1 MPTFILSVLSN
12 RSRYNNDMSRCSKCN
27 SCGCDGGCRPARYSC
42 DFNIA
47 VDPYNPYVWLLDNCG
62 KISRVNIPKIPETDT
77 FLKVDFSS
85 ASLVYDAEYHQ
96 DVIPGC
102 DLGSII
108 NLDCLRDVE
117 APDPDSCDI
126 LVFDPGCGE
135 CGDGCKPRPAAWRNY
150 HIPDAEDCTVEPDA
164 DGFYHVL
171 IKDDCGC
178 IRECRIPMTG
188 QTQIY
193 YLRDSTPEDPDWPWI
208 YGSYNE
214 RIDLD
219 LTHNAS
225 RWFGKMDLEVT
236 INYDIQT
243 VRPTAGRNVN
253 FRSLVYPV
261 IGQYDKDHTNT
272 SMMACMLQSDNSTRD
287 NNNAIMIPW
296 GTKTLRGSISFVVP
310 RGQEAF
316 LRHEFRLR
324 NADTQSHYWNTGYD
338 AQVVPKS
345 IAGSVNQMVT
355 NASRLHALQVVV
367 RPVNG
372 GTSYA
377 PADYYQN
384 LYNTNEQAMI
394 NYLNSI
400 LSYAGDD
407 GATDDWYP
415 KL

>member
-1 MPTFILSVLSN
+1 
-12 RSRYNNDMSRCSKCN
+12 MSRCN
-27 SCGCDGGCRPARYSC
+27 SCGCNPCGGGCCKPARYSC
-42 DFNIA
+42 DFSIQ

-117 APDPDSCDI
+117 APDPDSCDL

-164 DGFYHVL
+164 DGYYHVL
-171 IKDDCGC
+171 VKDDCGC

-193 YLRDSTPEDPDWPWI
+193 YLRDSSAEDPDWPWI
-208 YGSYNE
+208 YGNYDE

-236 INYDIQT
+236 INYDVQS
-243 VRPTAGRNVN
+243 VRPTNGRNIN
-253 FRSLVYPV
+253 FRSTVLPV
-261 IGQYDKDHTNT
+261 TGVYDKDHTNP

-287 NNNAIMIPW
+287 NNNALMIPW
-296 GTKTLRGSISFVVP
+296 GTKTLRGSISFIVP

-324 NADTQSHYWNTGYD
+324 NADTQSHYWKTNYD
-338 AQVVPKS
+338 TQVVPKN
-345 IAGSVNQMVT
+345 IAGSVNLMAT
-355 NASRLHALQVVV
+355 NASRLHSLQVVV

-372 GTSYA
+372 GTSYS

-384 LYNTNEQAMI
+384 LYATDEQAMI
-394 NYLNSI
+394 NYLSTIISSI
-400 LSYAGDD
+400 GSVDPAHGDRYLD
-407 GATDDWYP
+407 STVTDWYP

>member
-1 MPTFILSVLSN
+1 
-12 RSRYNNDMSRCSKCN
+12 MSRCN
-27 SCGCDGGCRPARYSC
+27 SCGCDPCGGGCCKPARYSC
-42 DFNIA
+42 DFSIQ

-108 NLDCLRDVE
+108 NLDCLRDVD
-117 APDPDSCDI
+117 APTPDSCDL
-126 LVFDPGCGE
+126 LVFDPGCSE
-135 CGDGCKPRPAAWRNY
+135 CGDGCKPKPAQWRNY
-150 HIPDAEDCTVEPDA
+150 HIPDAGDCTVEPDA
-164 DGFYHVL
+164 DGYYHVL
-171 IKDDCGC
+171 VKDDCGC
-178 IRECRIPMTG
+178 IKECRIPMTG

-193 YLRDSTPEDPDWPWI
+193 YLRDSTSEDPDWPFI
-208 YGSYNE
+208 YGNYNE

-236 INYDIQT
+236 VNYDVQSTIPSSGT
-243 VRPTAGRNVN
+243 NSN

-261 IGQYDKDHTNT
+261 VGQYDKNHTNT
-272 SMMACMLQSDNSTRD
+272 TMMACMLQSDNSTRD
-287 NNNAIMIPW
+287 VNHTLFIPW
-296 GTKTLRGSISFVVP
+296 GTKTLRGSISFIVP

-316 LRHEFRLR
+316 LRHEYRLR
-324 NADTQSHYWNTGYD
+324 TVASQSHYWNTGHD
-338 AQVVPKS
+338 AEVVPKEV
-345 IAGSVNQMVT
+345 AGSVNRMLV
-355 NASRLHALQVVV
+355 NASRLHSLQVVV

-372 GTSYA
+372 GTSFS
-377 PADYYQN
+377 PADYYSE
-384 LYNTNEQAMI
+384 LYRTDEAAMKA
-394 NYLNSI
+394 YLESI
-400 LSYAGDD
+400 IEYAGDD